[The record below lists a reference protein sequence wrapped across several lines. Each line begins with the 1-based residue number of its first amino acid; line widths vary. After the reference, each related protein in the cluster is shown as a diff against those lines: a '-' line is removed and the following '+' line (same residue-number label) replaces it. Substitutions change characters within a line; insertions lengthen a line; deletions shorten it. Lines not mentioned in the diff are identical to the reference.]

1 MAAES
6 PSAKNQISHTQK
18 DNPLSHRYSVGQVVD
33 LAYRMLQTAP
43 GGQYEVRQL
52 MPASDRDADD
62 PRYRIKSLDEKYER
76 VAAESDLTLAAAQ
89 AAVA

>member
-1 MAAES
+1 M
-6 PSAKNQISHTQK
+6 
-18 DNPLSHRYSVGQVVD
+18 SHRFSVGQVVD

-43 GGQYEVRQL
+43 AGHYEVRQL

-62 PRYRIKSLDEKYER
+62 PRYRIKSTDEKEKYER
-76 VAAESDLTLAAAQ
+76 VAAESDLTLAPVQ